1 LATGG
6 SGHKWMLKMRVVILR
21 VMNASYQVHGLAA
34 ETVIALAKP
43 VTSVVSVEFSGES
56 DDSIPR

>member
-1 LATGG
+1 MDV
-6 SGHKWMLKMRVVILR
+6 KDDRVVILR

-43 VTSVVSVEFSGES
+43 VTSVLSVEFSGES

>member
-1 LATGG
+1 VDV
-6 SGHKWMLKMRVVILR
+6 KDDRVVILR
-21 VMNASYQVHGLAA
+21 VMNAYQVHGLAA

-43 VTSVVSVEFSGES
+43 VTSVVSVEFSGEG